1 MKRKNIRIS
10 QIYRW
15 VEKYQIRVLLHIH
28 FLIKVIKLI
37 YKERKIYMNKKK
49 IGKRIAENRKKK
61 QLTQQD
67 LANKLDVTNRTII
80 NWENGKYFPDYALLL
95 PLCEALDVSINELLT
110 GEEDK
115 EPKANA
121 TTELILNYLDRNRN
135 ENLNEYKKYGKILLI
150 GGLILMLIGV
160 QIPTYIYY
168 AEVFLDSV
176 KAMYPVI
183 GLIFAFIGFKF
194 INKKHHFQK
203 RFILNI
209 IFLISCIIF
218 LAISDIIFVKFHN
231 RIPRYY
237 VDKIS
242 NGKSVGILYL
252 ETPFYDAYECYDQK
266 PSCQFTI
273 VPASIKN
280 YSNKDTD
287 YLIDKYCS
295 HLNYEAG
302 DN

>member
-1 MKRKNIRIS
+1 
-10 QIYRW
+10 
-15 VEKYQIRVLLHIH
+15 
-28 FLIKVIKLI
+28 
-37 YKERKIYMNKKK
+37 MNKKK

-61 QLTQQD
+61 QLTQQE

-121 TTELILNYLDRNRN
+121 TTELILNYLDRNR
-135 ENLNEYKKYGKILLI
+135 
-150 GGLILMLIGV
+150 
-160 QIPTYIYY
+160 
-168 AEVFLDSV
+168 
-176 KAMYPVI
+176 
-183 GLIFAFIGFKF
+183 
-194 INKKHHFQK
+194 
-203 RFILNI
+203 
-209 IFLISCIIF
+209 
-218 LAISDIIFVKFHN
+218 IFVKFHN

-266 PSCQFTI
+266 PSRQFTI

>member
-1 MKRKNIRIS
+1 
-10 QIYRW
+10 
-15 VEKYQIRVLLHIH
+15 
-28 FLIKVIKLI
+28 
-37 YKERKIYMNKKK
+37 MNKKK
-49 IGKRIAENRKKK
+49 IGKRITENRKKK
-61 QLTQQD
+61 QLTQQE

-80 NWENGKYFPDYALLL
+80 NWENGKYFPDYTLLL
-95 PLCEALDVSINELLT
+95 PLCEALDVSVNELLT

-135 ENLNEYKKYGKILLI
+135 ENLSEYKKYGKILLI
-150 GGLILMLIGV
+150 GGIFLMIIGV
-160 QIPTYIYY
+160 QIPTYLYY
-168 AEVFLDSV
+168 AEVFLDST

-194 INKKHHFQK
+194 INKKYHFKK
-203 RFILNI
+203 RFTLNT

-218 LAISDIIFVKFHN
+218 LVISDIIFVKFYN

-266 PSCQFTI
+266 PNRQFTI
-273 VPASIKN
+273 VPVSIKN
-280 YSNKDTD
+280 YSNKDAD
-287 YLIDKYCS
+287 YLIGKYCS
-295 HLNYEAG
+295 HLNYEVG

>member
-1 MKRKNIRIS
+1 M
-10 QIYRW
+10 
-15 VEKYQIRVLLHIH
+15 
-28 FLIKVIKLI
+28 
-37 YKERKIYMNKKK
+37 
-49 IGKRIAENRKKK
+49 
-61 QLTQQD
+61 
-67 LANKLDVTNRTII
+67 
-80 NWENGKYFPDYALLL
+80 LL
-95 PLCEALDVSINELLT
+95 PLCEALDVSVNELLT

-160 QIPTYIYY
+160 QIPTPFYS
-168 AEVFLDSV
+168 AEVFLDST
-176 KAMYPVI
+176 KAMYPVV

-194 INKKHHFQK
+194 INRKHYFKK
-203 RFILNI
+203 RFTLNT
-209 IFLISCIIF
+209 IFLISCVVF
-218 LAISDIIFVKFHN
+218 LVVADIISIKFYS

-252 ETPFYDAYECYDQK
+252 ETPFYDAYQCYDKKISSQY
-266 PSCQFTI
+266 TV
-273 VPASIKN
+273 VPVSIKN
-280 YSNKDTD
+280 YSNNDAN

-295 HLNYEAG
+295 HINFEVG